1 MYYVYVLQNPKSD
14 ELYYGFSA
22 NLRQRIRS
30 HQESKKHAG
39 WRLVYY
45 EAYRSEQ
52 DARERERKLKQYG
65 AARGHLRARIARSTS
80 MGLESAG

>member
-1 MYYVYVLQNPKSD
+1 MYYVYVIRNPRGN

-30 HQESKKHAG
+30 HQESVKHAG
-39 WRLVYY
+39 WILVYY
-45 EAYRSEQ
+45 EAYRSDQ

-65 AARGHLRARIARSTS
+65 AARGHLRTRIARSTS